1 MTDINSVTI
10 IGRLTK
16 DGSECF
22 KYLPTGT
29 ACLNFSIAVN
39 ETYKAKDG
47 KYEEFTNFFECSLFG
62 KSAETLKDYF
72 RKGNR
77 IAVVGSLRQSTWQG
91 KDGKKASKVVIMV
104 DNVQL
109 LTPKNDTN
117 NAPQSAPQQTQNNF
131 QNQTQTTTQPNYR
144 QQNYNPNESNFQSFD
159 TFTEDVPF

>member
-39 ETYKAKDG
+39 ETYKTKDNQ
-47 KYEEFTNFFECSLFG
+47 YEEFTNFFECSLFG

-77 IAVVGSLRQSTWQG
+77 IAVVGSLKQSTWQE
-91 KDGKKASKVVIMV
+91 KDGKKTSKVVIMV

-109 LTPKNDTN
+109 LTPKNDTQT
-117 NAPQSAPQQTQNNF
+117 APKTNPQYTQNNV
-131 QNQTQTTTQPNYR
+131 QNQTQSATQPNYR
-144 QQNYNPNESNFQSFD
+144 QQSYNPNESNFETLEQFS
-159 TFTEDVPF
+159 EDVPF

>member
-16 DGSECF
+16 DGTECF

-47 KYEEFTNFFECSLFG
+47 KDEEFTNFFECSLFG

-109 LTPKNDTN
+109 LTSKNDTQT
-117 NAPQSAPQQTQNNF
+117 APQTQS
-131 QNQTQTTTQPNYR
+131 TAQPNYR
-144 QQNYNPNESNFQSFD
+144 QQTYNPTESNFETLEQFP
-159 TFTEDVPF
+159 ENVPF

>member
-39 ETYKAKDG
+39 ETYKAKDN
-47 KYEEFTNFFECSLFG
+47 YEEFTNFFECSLFG

-91 KDGKKASKVVIMV
+91 KDGKKTSKVVIMV

-109 LTPKNDTN
+109 LTPKNDTQT
-117 NAPQSAPQQTQNNF
+117 APRTNPQYTQNNV
-131 QNQTQTTTQPNYR
+131 QNQTQSATQPNYR
-144 QQNYNPNESNFQSFD
+144 QQSYNPNESNFETLEQFC
-159 TFTEDVPF
+159 EDVPF

>member
-62 KSAETLKDYF
+62 KSAETLKDFF

-77 IAVVGSLRQSTWQG
+77 IAVVGSLKQSTWQG
-91 KDGKKASKVVIMV
+91 KDGKKTSKVVIMV

-117 NAPQSAPQQTQNNF
+117 NAPQQTQNNF
-131 QNQTQTTTQPNYR
+131 QNQTQITAQPNYR
-144 QQNYNPNESNFQSFD
+144 QQSYNPNESNFETLEQFA
-159 TFTEDVPF
+159 EDVPF

>member
-1 MTDINSVTI
+1 MTDINNVTI

-39 ETYKAKDG
+39 ETYKTKDN

-77 IAVVGSLRQSTWQG
+77 IAVVGSLKQSTWQG
-91 KDGKKASKVVIMV
+91 KDGKKTSKVVIMV

-109 LTPKNDTN
+109 LTQKNDTQTAPRT
-117 NAPQSAPQQTQNNF
+117 APQYTQNNV
-131 QNQTQTTTQPNYR
+131 QNPPQPTAKPNYR
-144 QQNYNPNESNFQSFD
+144 QQSYNPNESNFETLEQFA
-159 TFTEDVPF
+159 EDVPF

>member
-1 MTDINSVTI
+1 MTDINNVTI

-72 RKGNR
+72 RKGDR
-77 IAVVGSLRQSTWQG
+77 IAVVGSLKQSTWQG
-91 KDGKKASKVVIMV
+91 QDGKKASKIIIMV
-104 DNVQL
+104 ANVQL
-109 LTPKNDTN
+109 CC
-117 NAPQSAPQQTQNNF
+117 
-131 QNQTQTTTQPNYR
+131 
-144 QQNYNPNESNFQSFD
+144 
-159 TFTEDVPF
+159 

>member
-77 IAVVGSLRQSTWQG
+77 IAVVGSLKQSTWQG

-109 LTPKNDTN
+109 LTPKNDTQT
-117 NAPQSAPQQTQNNF
+117 APQYTQNNV
-131 QNQTQTTTQPNYR
+131 QNQTQTAQPNYR
-144 QQNYNPNESNFQSFD
+144 QQSYNPNESDFQSFD